1 VKQRF
6 VEFLFKRVNEKLFYV
21 REASDYEELT
31 AHLNDI
37 EEYVSV
43 LKEIVTEVIK
53 P

>member
-1 VKQRF
+1 MKEKF
-6 VEFLFKRVNEKLFYV
+6 LEFLFKRVNEKLFYA
-21 REASDYEELT
+21 RESVDYEELS

-37 EEYVSV
+37 EEYVSF